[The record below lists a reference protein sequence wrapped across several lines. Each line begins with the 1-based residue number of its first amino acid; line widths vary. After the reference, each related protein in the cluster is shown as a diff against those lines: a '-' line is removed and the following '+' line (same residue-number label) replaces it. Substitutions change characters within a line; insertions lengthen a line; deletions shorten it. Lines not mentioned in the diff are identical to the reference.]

1 MRRSLFALLALLA
14 GTSGP
19 LAADVTLTIENAS
32 SQSVTSVAAYPVR
45 ADGSIID
52 DNVGGTIDEV
62 PAGTTVALPLQLL
75 KCASVFVRVGLA
87 DDSELEATIDLCKQP
102 GLRVSD

>member
-1 MRRSLFALLALLA
+1 MRRLLFALAVLL
-14 GTSGP
+14 SGSSGV
-19 LAADVTLTIENAS
+19 LAAGVTLTIENAS
-32 SQSVTSVAAYPVR
+32 SQAVVSVSAYPVR
-45 ADGSIID
+45 ADGSVID
-52 DNVGGTIDEV
+52 DNVGGTIGEV
-62 PAGTTVALPLQLL
+62 PAGATVELTLQLL

>member
-14 GTSGP
+14 GTSGV
-19 LAADVTLTIENAS
+19 LASDVTLTIENAS
-32 SQSVTSVAAYPVR
+32 SQAVTSVAAYPVR

-52 DNVGGTIDEV
+52 DNVGGTIEEV
-62 PAGTTVALPLQLL
+62 PAGTTVALTLQLL